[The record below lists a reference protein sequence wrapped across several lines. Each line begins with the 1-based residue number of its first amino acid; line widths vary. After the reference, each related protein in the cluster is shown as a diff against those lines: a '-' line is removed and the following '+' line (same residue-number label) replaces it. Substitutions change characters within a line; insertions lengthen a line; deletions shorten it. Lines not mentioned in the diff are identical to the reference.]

1 VCLCVFNLSVSQREV
16 REEEESGGQREFVTN
31 WKRKKEARGYLHERF
46 QSDGIGA
53 VVVVVVIVRTA
64 HDDERRKRKLYAN
77 QDQRPA
83 D

>member
-1 VCLCVFNLSVSQREV
+1 MCVFNLSVSQREV

-46 QSDGIGA
+46 QSDGIIGA